1 MSFLN
6 IKDKRLR
13 EQTIDDYLALKKRL
27 KSRYLDENEEDQSYR
42 RDLEEQYEPVVA
54 GQERMTQDITDQL
67 IPIKDQ
73 IQQLAALTVPV
84 KTEDVEIQTEEPD
97 EVQEEEEVIKR
108 EPFDLNEFGPQVQ
121 KFFLAYM
128 DEESRKRHIDTNFGI
143 RFENGIWKMG
153 NKKVKINS
161 DDSMVID
168 GEIYEGT
175 PGFWSLVV
183 EKAPKNYTAEDLNR
197 YKELLHETHV
207 LHQDFDPYVHYPRA
221 NRSKKW
227 KKILGPIWKEFNE
240 QGIVQDEADDS
251 INAGYETAPEEFKEG
266 HGVKM
271 YFQKNGRCF
280 ALNKTTDGGIKLLP
294 RPMLAAV
301 HGDGLYLRRG
311 SDIYQGEGLLLG
323 KSSPFR
329 NIPVLGW
336 LL

>member
-13 EQTIDDYLALKKRL
+13 DQTIDDYLALKKRL
-27 KSRYLDENEEDQSYR
+27 KSRYLDENVEDQTYQ
-42 RDLEEQYEPVVA
+42 RDLQEQYEPVVA
-54 GQERMTQDITDQL
+54 AQERMTQDITDQL
-67 IPIKDQ
+67 IPMKDQ
-73 IQQLAALTVPV
+73 IQELAALTLP
-84 KTEDVEIQTEEPD
+84 KTEEIQTEEPD
-97 EVQEEEEVIKR
+97 EMQEEEQVMKR
-108 EPFDLNEFGPQVQ
+108 EPFDLNEFGPQLQ
-121 KFFLAYM
+121 AFFLAYM
-128 DEESRKRHIDTNFGI
+128 DEESRKRNIDTNFGI
-143 RFENGIWKMG
+143 RFENGMWKIG
-153 NKKVKINS
+153 NKRVTINS

-183 EKAPKNYTAEDLNR
+183 QKSPKNYTDVDLTR

-207 LHQDFDPYVHYPRA
+207 LHQDFDPYLHYPRA
-221 NRSKKW
+221 NKSRKW
-227 KKILGPIWKEFNE
+227 KKILGPIWKEFSE
-240 QGIVQDEADDS
+240 QGIVLNEVDDS
-251 INAGYETAPEEFKEG
+251 VNAGYETAPEEG

-280 ALNKTTDGGIKLLP
+280 ALNKTTDGGIKFLP
-294 RPMLAAV
+294 RPKLAAV

-311 SDIYQGEGLLLG
+311 SDIYHGEGLLLG

-329 NIPVLGW
+329 NIPLLGW